1 MRVLLCPRERVVA
14 GLWPHDRKLFAQRR
28 DGTALQQVELV
39 TLARTFDVDRPAHRA
54 LQLLGQSRDRDDRVV
69 GDRIAVRGATLE
81 DREIAF
87 AEPERVRC
95 DRPRCNG
102 IPESTCGIHDDDL
115 ARAAHRIRAEGD
127 RGDIRVDHDL
137 DQDSHARGLGHAALT
152 PVGDRT
158 RRRHRS
164 PAVEHGVHDLGRA
177 RDIED
182 ALVLARERRVAGVLA
197 DRRRADGHA
206 RTRIP
211 DPSAELR
218 VRSRDQ
224 LVQLGIR

>member
-1 MRVLLCPRERVVA
+1 MTGATDVLNNVMIYER
-14 GLWPHDRKLFAQRR
+14 GSGNFSGFAP
-28 DGTALQQVELV
+28 TTFPTVLI
-39 TLARTFDVDRPAHRA
+39 ARTAHENPTLRNEWILRDVVQP
-54 LQLLGQSRDRDDRVV
+54 
-69 GDRIAVRGATLE
+69 
-81 DREIAF
+81 
-87 AEPERVRC
+87 
-95 DRPRCNG
+95 
-102 IPESTCGIHDDDL
+102 
-115 ARAAHRIRAEGD
+115 
-127 RGDIRVDHDL
+127 
-137 DQDSHARGLGHAALT
+137 

-218 VRSRDQ
+218 VRRRDQ
-224 LVQLGIR
+224 LVQLGMR